1 MPSRRPEAI
10 GRRGSAD
17 LCKGT
22 ARRGPSGDASVPF
35 LRFSA
40 RPRLWLFDLDDT
52 LIASSEGLLDE
63 VHDLM
68 NDFLMTRMGMTEAE
82 ANHWRSWYWEH
93 YGSTFIGLWRCH
105 GVDPRVFLPAVHD
118 FDYTP
123 YLRELRSPRRL
134 LGKFPGRRACVTNGP
149 RVYAEKLLTALGLD
163 GFFDA
168 VVTSTDMRL
177 FGDWRPKPSVSML
190 RAICANLN
198 TLPAQA
204 VLIDDSLMNLRAAKR
219 AGMRT
224 VWCTGLRR
232 SKKGLRT
239 RTGSPMP
246 SPAADM
252 IVRDIS
258 ELLRR
263 I

>member
-1 MPSRRPEAI
+1 MPSRRPEFL

-17 LCKGT
+17 TCMET
-22 ARRGPSGDASVPF
+22 ARRGSPGDASVPF

-52 LIASSEGLLDE
+52 LIASSRGLLDE

-68 NDFLMTRMGMTEAE
+68 NEFLMHRMGMTEAE

-123 YLRELRSPRRL
+123 YLNGLHSPRRL
-134 LGKFPGRRACVTNGP
+134 LEKFPGKRAVVTNGP

-190 RAICANLN
+190 RAICADLGSR
-198 TLPAQA
+198 PGDA

-232 SKKGLRT
+232 RHAGLRT
-239 RTGSPMP
+239 RTGAPMP
-246 SPAADM
+246 TLAADM
-252 IVRDIS
+252 IVRDIT